1 MNDNELINDLAKSI
15 QLANEFIY
23 EKSLFIKEN
32 FEKHDISFNIQ
43 IVLNFFYSI
52 IETTDGIYSLTYDKN
67 VGSINALARI
77 QYESVIQF
85 LMLLSDDYKTNIL
98 SYEYHQL
105 KQLISTNDYL
115 INTDNKYKT
124 NFYKHENSKLKTF
137 IKSKKFEIVRNEIP
151 KNLKYSNWFI
161 VTKGHPK
168 TITQLIRNYFQ
179 NTSFIGREAVTK
191 YYSFLSYN
199 VHNHNVDR
207 FVQNGYIL
215 PIRRDNLMDAP
226 IEMVT
231 MFMLASLLKLID
243 FLESELKISTKN
255 KNEIVELFEK
265 VNKFAKGKIKK

>member
-85 LMLLSDDYKTNIL
+85 LTLLDDNYKINIL
-98 SYEYHQL
+98 SYEFHQL
-105 KQLISTNDYL
+105 KELIATNDYL
-115 INTDNKYKT
+115 IKAGNEYKT
-124 NFYKHENSKLKTF
+124 SNYENENLKLKEFTN
-137 IKSKKFEIVRNEIP
+137 SEKFKIVRKKIP
-151 KNLKYSNWFI
+151 KNLKYSKWFI

-168 TITQLIRNYFQ
+168 SITQLIRNYFQ
-179 NTSFIGREAVTK
+179 NTYFVDRKAVTK
-191 YYSFLSYN
+191 YYNILSHN
-199 VHNHNVDR
+199 IHNHNVDR
-207 FVQNGYIL
+207 FIQDGYIL
-215 PIRRDNLMDAP
+215 PIRRDTLKDTP
-226 IEMVT
+226 IELVT
-231 MFMLASLLKLID
+231 MFMLASLLKLLD
-243 FLESELKISTKN
+243 FLECELNISTKN
-255 KNEIVELFEK
+255 KHEIVDFFNR
-265 VNKFAKGKIKK
+265 VNQFARN